1 MIFDDINDII
11 VNDILFLITLNQAG
25 KYSIKPEHILL
36 VHDELDKP
44 LGKLAMKQGGSAR

>member
-1 MIFDDINDII
+1 MTWLNVFYM
-11 VNDILFLITLNQAG
+11 ILFASPLDPPAG
-25 KYSIKPEHILL
+25 KYSIHAEHILL